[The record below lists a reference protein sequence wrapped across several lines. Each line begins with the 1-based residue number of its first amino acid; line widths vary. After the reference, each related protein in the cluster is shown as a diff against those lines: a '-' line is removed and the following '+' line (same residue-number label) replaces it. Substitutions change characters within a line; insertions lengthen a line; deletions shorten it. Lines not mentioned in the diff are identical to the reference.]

1 MLLYIHCII
10 DDVIGSIYSFLCSS
24 AFLMSMSFL
33 RQLKRNQGRLGVAR
47 LATHYFNRY
56 WRLTPTYMIVLMM
69 YTNLLPYWAVGPFAY
84 DSLKNLDSCATEWWK
99 NMLYINNFVG
109 SGWVSDVVKDFVT
122 LRKCY

>member
-1 MLLYIHCII
+1 MF
-10 DDVIGSIYSFLCSS
+10 GS